1 MSVLKLSEQQR
12 IALAHPC
19 LLPEETVH
27 PRFRLL
33 TRSGSIILT
42 INSGFE

>member
-1 MSVLKLSEQQR
+1 MSRLRLSEQQR
-12 IALAHPC
+12 IALANPC
-19 LLPEETVH
+19 LLPEETLH
-27 PRFRLL
+27 PRFVLL

>member
-1 MSVLKLSEQQR
+1 MSDLRLSEQQR

-19 LLPEETVH
+19 LLPEETMH

-33 TRSGSIILT
+33 TRTGSVILT

>member
-1 MSVLKLSEQQR
+1 MNVLRLSEQQR

-19 LLPEETVH
+19 LLPEETIH
-27 PRFRLL
+27 PRFALI

>member
-1 MSVLKLSEQQR
+1 MTELRLSEQQR

-19 LLPEETVH
+19 LLPEETLH
-27 PRFRLL
+27 PRFRLI